1 MAKITVPIKING
13 LDLVIK
19 LLKEFDDNFKF
30 EDDVSEEF
38 KNGFNFF
45 RNALIETLEKLESEK
60 YSKHIRRLLK
70 MSKNKKAR
78 VDDYSG
84 INEEDLG
91 LHQITFEEYLGEDT
105 YADDTDED

>member
-1 MAKITVPIKING
+1 MN
-13 LDLVIK
+13 
-19 LLKEFDDNFKF
+19 
-30 EDDVSEEF
+30 
-38 KNGFNFF
+38 
-45 RNALIETLEKLESEK
+45 
-60 YSKHIRRLLK
+60 
-70 MSKNKKAR
+70 KNKKAR